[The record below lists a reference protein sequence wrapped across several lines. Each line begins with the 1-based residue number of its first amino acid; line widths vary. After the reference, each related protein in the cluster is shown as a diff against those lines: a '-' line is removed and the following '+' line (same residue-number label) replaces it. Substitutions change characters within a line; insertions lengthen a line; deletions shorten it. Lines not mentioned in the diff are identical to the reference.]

1 MSEQLT
7 ETERRES
14 AKPFLAALQ
23 KYAVPDATTL
33 FSIDP
38 RTLELMD
45 FRQDCIERLSVV
57 SEVDVERR
65 SEIQLEIDSCDMEL
79 RKLCDNDVVKINNFC
94 TVLKMLDA
102 LILHRKD
109 ERDRQARAA
118 KRWEAIKAGMEQ
130 IAIDALQAAGTTR
143 FDTPTNTLRIQRN
156 PPHVEYPEPNAVPDR
171 LRTVTLTIPADR
183 YKQLR
188 EAQPELIQWVTE
200 KGSTFNTSE
209 IAKVLKKAAKEEAAA
224 KELMEGRGLQ
234 EVLKKIERVKGAEL
248 KSDVRLVVE

>member
-7 ETERRES
+7 ETERREAS
-14 AKPFLAALQ
+14 KPFLAALQ

-38 RTLELMD
+38 HTLELMD
-45 FRQDCIERLSVV
+45 FRQDCLERLATATDD
-57 SEVDVERR
+57 EQRAD
-65 SEIQLEIDSCDMEL
+65 IQLEIDSCDMEL
-79 RKLCDNDVVKINNFC
+79 RKLCENDVAKVNNFC

-109 ERDRQARAA
+109 ERDRQARMA

-156 PPHVEYPEPNAVPDR
+156 PPHVEYTEPNLVPDR

-200 KGSTFNTSE
+200 KGATFNTSE
-209 IAKVLKKAAKEEAAA
+209 VAKILKKAAKEEAAA
-224 KELMEGRGLQ
+224 RELMDGLDLQ
-234 EVLKKIERVKGAEL
+234 KTLKQIERVKGAEL
-248 KSDVRLVVE
+248 KSDIRLVVE